1 MRKKLPEI
9 FQSEII
15 PLTVALATEISTSK
29 LQAIKNLQY
38 DTYIYKPVRFNAF
51 CASINK
57 LYSVKDT
64 KSETHSGNKT
74 NTLTA
79 NILLVEDNKIN
90 QRLAMKV
97 LNKMGHSVV
106 LAENGEEA
114 IKKVGENKF
123 DIIFMDVQMPVM
135 DGITATRELRRKSCC
150 IPIIALTAN
159 AFDSDRAA
167 CLEAGMNDFASKP
180 LERKLIKQ
188 LILMYTENDIPE
200 VDDKAKNPA

>member
-1 MRKKLPEI
+1 
-9 FQSEII
+9 
-15 PLTVALATEISTSK
+15 
-29 LQAIKNLQY
+29 
-38 DTYIYKPVRFNAF
+38 
-51 CASINK
+51 
-57 LYSVKDT
+57 
-64 KSETHSGNKT
+64 
-74 NTLTA
+74 
-79 NILLVEDNKIN
+79 
-90 QRLAMKV
+90 MKV